1 MDLRELQ
8 QRFADTRKLPK
19 PVYESVVRS
28 LYDDINTLAVGSVSM
43 IIAPLV
49 PYHRVG
55 DPVQLWFSIIF
66 GMLGIMRL
74 IDASMFRRASRKP
87 DFSDKLQRWEWHYV
101 ILGAIYVGTLGLWCM
116 ASIARTSDQ
125 FVHQMTVIVTI
136 SYLIGIMGRNFSSNK
151 VVLSQTICAATP
163 LILGAVLFGDAYDL
177 ALGLFL
183 WPMFFTIWSMSRKLR
198 YMLFN
203 AVLTALSNK
212 VIADR
217 FNVALSNVSHGM
229 AMFDKEAKFVVVNS
243 RFAGLCG
250 LADETDLVGMQL
262 DALPDKGAIV
272 ESDDGPLAL
281 RKVLQNCLEDGKHA
295 QFNHL
300 LTDGRVIEAKYNP
313 MESEGGVLVLE
324 DITERVNTEN
334 EIRKLASFDP
344 LTHLPN
350 RRFFM
355 AEVNRVIGG
364 VEGLEPCTVFFVDLD
379 NFKDVNDTLGHTV
392 GDKLLCSVALRMR
405 SAMPERAMA
414 CRFGGDEF
422 VVVVPGKVTRKD
434 ASAFADRLIEEIS
447 KPALIDGHQLVIGA
461 SIGIAQCPVNGNDYN
476 QLLKVS
482 DVALYDAKARGRGC
496 YSFYT
501 DELGDII
508 RDRRHLENE
517 LRRAL
522 DRNQLELHYQP
533 LINMEEN
540 RITTFEALVRWNHP
554 ERGMIPP
561 SVFIPVAEEIGFIS
575 QIGKFVLETA
585 TRQCMQWPHN
595 ISVAVNVSSLQFQQS
610 DVCSVVG
617 SALAKSGLS
626 ANRLEVEVTE
636 SAMLESVEETN
647 ETLKRLAQ
655 SGVRISLDDFGTGFS
670 SLSYLHTLPLDKVKI
685 DRSFIENIQTDERS
699 LVLLSGVTHLAHE
712 LGLSITIEGVET
724 AEQMEILC
732 AKVHVNEMQGYLF
745 GRAIPASDVADLLAI
760 GSGTISVSRQTA
772 AS

>member
-1 MDLRELQ
+1 MDLKELQ
-8 QRFADTRKLPK
+8 QRFADTRQLPA

-28 LYDDINTLAVGSVSM
+28 LYDDINTLAIGSVSM

-55 DPVQLWFSIIF
+55 DPVQLWFSVIF
-66 GMLGIMRL
+66 GVLGIIRL
-74 IDASMFRRASRKP
+74 IDAAMFRRASKLPSFREH
-87 DFSDKLQRWEWHYV
+87 LQRWEMRYV
-101 ILGAIYVGTLGLWCM
+101 VLGAAYVGALGLWCM

-151 VVLSQTICAATP
+151 VVLSQTICASTP
-163 LILGAVLFGDAYDL
+163 LILGAILFGDVYDL

-183 WPMFFTIWSMSRKLR
+183 WPMFFSIWAMSRKLR

-203 AVLTALSNK
+203 AVLTALNNK

-229 AMFDKEAKFVVVNS
+229 AMFDEDANFVVVNS
-243 RFAGLCG
+243 QFSGLCG
-250 LADETDLVGMQL
+250 LPEGTELVGTRL

-272 ESDDGPLAL
+272 ETEGGPIAL
-281 RKVLQNCLEDGKHA
+281 REVLTRCLSEGKHA
-295 QFNHL
+295 HFNHL

-313 MESEGGVLVLE
+313 MESEGGVVVLD
-324 DITERVNTEN
+324 DITERVSTEN

-350 RRFFM
+350 RRFFVS
-355 AEVNRVIGG
+355 EVNRLMGG
-364 VEGLEPCTVFFVDLD
+364 VDGLDPCTVFFVDLD
-379 NFKDVNDTLGHTV
+379 NFKDINDTLGHTV

-405 SAMPERAMA
+405 SSMPEKAMA

-422 VVVVPGKVTRKD
+422 VIVVPGKTPRKQC
-434 ASAFADRLIEEIS
+434 SAFAEALIEEIS
-447 KPALIDGHQLVIGA
+447 KPALIDGHQLVVGA

-482 DVALYDAKARGRGC
+482 DMALYDAKARGRGC
-496 YSFYT
+496 HSFYT

-533 LINMEEN
+533 LINLDEN
-540 RITTFEALVRWNHP
+540 RITTFEALLRWNHP

-561 SVFIPVAEEIGFIS
+561 SIFIPVAEEIGFIT

-585 TRQCMQWPHN
+585 TRQCMQWPEN

-617 SALAKSGLS
+617 AALAKSGLS
-626 ANRLEVEVTE
+626 ADRLEVEVTE
-636 SAMLESVEETN
+636 SAMLENVEETTA
-647 ETLKRLAQ
+647 TLKRL
-655 SGVRISLDDFGTGFS
+655 SDTGVKISLDDFGTGFS

-712 LGLSITIEGVET
+712 LGLAITIEGVET

-732 AKVHVNEMQGYLF
+732 AKVHVTEMQGYLF
-745 GRAIPASDVADLLAI
+745 GRAIPAGDVADLLAI
-760 GSGTISVSRQTA
+760 GSSVSPMSRQTA
-772 AS
+772 AG